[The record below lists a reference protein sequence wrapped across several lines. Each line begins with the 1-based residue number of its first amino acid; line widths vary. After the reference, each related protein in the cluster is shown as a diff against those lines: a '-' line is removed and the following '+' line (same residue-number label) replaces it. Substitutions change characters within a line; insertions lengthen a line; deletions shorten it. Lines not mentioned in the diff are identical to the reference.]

1 MARILIVDDE
11 ASILANL
18 RRFLVLEGHEVI
30 EAENGRVALEQVQ
43 SFRPEL
49 VLCDLMMPEVDGY
62 SVLDALR
69 ANPDTDL
76 IPFVFLTA
84 SAEKKEQEEC
94 FARGAN
100 GYLAKPFSLAELTE
114 LVNRLLSDDQ
124 S

>member
-1 MARILIVDDE
+1 VARILIVDDE